1 MANTEALRSLIQER
15 GVKQRFIAERMG
27 VSDMRV
33 HRLLN
38 GSNWKLEEVVSFCQ
52 IFNLTQKQRKEI
64 FLL

>member
-15 GVKQRFIAERMG
+15 GVKQRFIADKMG

-38 GSNWKLEEVVSFCQ
+38 GSNWRLEEVVAFCQ